1 MAADFTYLYGFT
13 PREVTSP
20 SNLAGI
26 AGSAVRI
33 VSVGPVSAVISDVPA
48 DVYDPAN
55 IDERLKDL
63 AWVAQQGVAHETVV
77 AWFVDNAQILPV
89 SLFTMY
95 SSVQA
100 LQDAVFPRSPELAS
114 ELKRLSNKREW
125 DIKISFDEKKLQQHA
140 GKLSPR
146 IALLDKAIAE
156 STPGKRYLLE
166 KKRADLLKDEVLGA
180 AHVMANEAL
189 DYARSDAELT
199 RILPIPRTTE
209 ILPVILH
216 AALLIDRRVE
226 SKLAETLERERSRL
240 ERHGLTLQYS
250 GPWAPYRFTG
260 DDDRAVAESE

>member
-1 MAADFTYLYGFT
+1 MPADFTYLYGFT
-13 PREVTSP
+13 PREAAAPAS
-20 SNLAGI
+20 LAGI
-26 AGSAVRI
+26 AGTSVRV
-33 VSVGPVSAVISDVPA
+33 VSVGPVSAVISTVPA
-48 DVYDPAN
+48 DVYDPAH

-95 SSVQA
+95 SSERA
-100 LQDAVFPRSPELAS
+100 LQDAVFPRAGELAS
-114 ELKRLSNKREW
+114 ELKRLTNKREW
-125 DIKISFDEKKLQQHA
+125 DIKISFDEKLVEQHA

-156 STPGKRYLLE
+156 ASPGKRYLLE
-166 KKRADLLKDEVLGA
+166 KKRADLLKDEVLSA

-189 DYARSDAELT
+189 GYARGDADET
-199 RILPIPRTTE
+199 RILPIPRTAE

-216 AALLIDRRVE
+216 AALLIDRRSE
-226 SKLAETLERERSRL
+226 GKLAETLERERSRL

-260 DDDRAVAESE
+260 DDERSAADSE